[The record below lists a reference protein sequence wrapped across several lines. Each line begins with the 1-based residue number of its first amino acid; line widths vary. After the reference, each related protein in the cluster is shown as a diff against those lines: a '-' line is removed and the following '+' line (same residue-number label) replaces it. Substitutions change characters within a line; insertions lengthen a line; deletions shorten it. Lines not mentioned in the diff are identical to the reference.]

1 MREYSLIAM
10 ENKLSG
16 ENQAWAKLVTL
27 DPVEVCR
34 RTTAHFDEQAEAYTL
49 KSYGCE
55 ISVSPRDKKIFSSS
69 PNGNALLE
77 KLDSELTLLWYLASA
92 HSLPLS
98 GKLINPESL
107 PGGQI
112 FVKGTHILPLAQ
124 LAEKYAHAPEEFI
137 ESGKMWGGETL
148 DYGDAALQLWPLPQ
162 VPTTLILRTA
172 DEEFPALVNLL
183 LDSNCQFQLPTDI
196 IWSTC
201 MMSATILL

>member
-1 MREYSLIAM
+1 M
-10 ENKLSG
+10 KLEKIPG
-16 ENQAWAKLVTL
+16 EDEAWAKLATL
-27 DPVEVCR
+27 DPAEVCR
-34 RTTAHFDEQAEAYTL
+34 RAMAHFDEQTETYTL
-49 KSYGCE
+49 KSYGCDVS
-55 ISVSPRDKKIFSSS
+55 ISPRDKKIFSSS

-77 KLDSELTLLWYLASA
+77 KLDSELTLLWYLASV

-98 GKLINPESL
+98 GKLIKPESL

-112 FVKGTHILPLAQ
+112 FVKGTHVLPLAQ
-124 LAEKYAHAPEEFI
+124 LAEKYAHAPEEFV
-137 ESGKMWGGETL
+137 ESGKMWGGEDL
-148 DYGDAALQLWPLPQ
+148 DYGDASLQLWPLPQ

-183 LDSNCQFQLPTDI
+183 LDSNCKFQLPTDI

>member
-1 MREYSLIAM
+1 M
-10 ENKLSG
+10 EKRQSG
-16 ENQAWAKLVTL
+16 EDQAWAKLVTL
-27 DPVEVCR
+27 DPAEVSR
-34 RTTAHFDEQAEAYTL
+34 RTTARFDEQTETYTL
-49 KSYGCE
+49 TSYGCDVF
-55 ISVSPRDKKIFSSS
+55 ISPKDKKIFSSS
-69 PNGNALLE
+69 PKSDVLLD
-77 KLDSELTLLWYLASA
+77 KLDSALTLLWYLAEA

-112 FVKGTHILPLAQ
+112 FVKGTHVLPLAQ
-124 LAEKYAHAPEEFI
+124 LAEEYAHAPEEFI

-183 LDSNCQFQLPTDI
+183 LDSNCQFQFPTDI